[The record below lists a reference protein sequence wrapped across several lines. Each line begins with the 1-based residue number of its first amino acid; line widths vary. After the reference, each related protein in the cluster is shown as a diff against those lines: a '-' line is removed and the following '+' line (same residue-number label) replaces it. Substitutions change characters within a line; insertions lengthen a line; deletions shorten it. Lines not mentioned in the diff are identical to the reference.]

1 MLRYGLER
9 LARDFPW
16 IAGNVI
22 YDETDHLYKII
33 PTGVIPLIVNEL
45 RQETVVPAMSH
56 LRAAGFPC
64 EFLEESLV
72 APYPTID
79 RFQAASHPAKHSVTD
94 VTGQYNIMALF
105 SKACHGTLFTEEE
118 LAIGMMDRTKV
129 IPLLDD
135 SYDIWN
141 PGPELDNHIQKPQT
155 KSSTGQAT
163 NMTWACVDF
172 SQESLHRLKSQATAT
187 KDSSTPF
194 VSTDDAICAFIWKRI
209 SCARLN

>member
-1 MLRYGLER
+1 MYTQICCIFPVKNDSKESQDKIIKMLRYGLER

-79 RFQAASHPAKHSVTD
+79 RFQAASHPAKVSAPVFA
-94 VTGQYNIMALF
+94 V
-105 SKACHGTLFTEEE
+105 
-118 LAIGMMDRTKV
+118 
-129 IPLLDD
+129 
-135 SYDIWN
+135 
-141 PGPELDNHIQKPQT
+141 
-155 KSSTGQAT
+155 QA
-163 NMTWACVDF
+163 N
-172 SQESLHRLKSQATAT
+172 
-187 KDSSTPF
+187 
-194 VSTDDAICAFIWKRI
+194 FILGGLI
-209 SCARLN
+209 LTFIT